1 MQCTYKKR
9 SNFLSKI
16 QKHFVYNI
24 RCKNNNKLYIGQNT
38 NPYKQFKQGMHKPPK
53 KMKHDID
60 MNKTIDLTFKLDILY
75 SNMHKYKV
83 DIMKTN
89 TFNILIIPLVQVIR
103 I

>member
-1 MQCTYKKR
+1 M
-9 SNFLSKI
+9 SKI

-24 RCKNNNKLYIGQNT
+24 RCKNNNKLYIGQSID
-38 NPYKQFKQGMHKPPK
+38 PYKQFKQDMHKPPK

-83 DIMKTN
+83 DIIKTN